1 MTGAVTS
8 GRALDSADGGKPGG
22 PLNRKEEA
30 LWLFQRFTPGS
41 AVDNLPFAI
50 RTSAAIDLPVLTA
63 AVREL
68 MRRYPVLRT
77 TFPARDG
84 VPGRHLGPVDDPPV
98 TGEVVDPGDLPA
110 ALAAATR
117 LPFDLTTDLPFRV
130 HRFALTGT
138 ADRDV
143 APGLAGSGPRS
154 EAARSDGAG
163 RPGRPAS
170 EASAAHRAQP
180 GQGRADKESG
190 GSVLLLVGHHIAVD
204 GQSGG
209 RLVPELCRIYQDLLD
224 GEPVGAGPAEAE
236 LREAPPSEGSLAYWT
251 ERLAGL
257 DPRQL
262 ALGRAR
268 PDPDTPTFGGGRMGR
283 DLADATRTA
292 LHALRR
298 RLRVTENMA
307 LLAGFYAL
315 LARHGAGPD
324 LVVAVPVSTRGDA
337 GHAAVGY
344 HVNTLPLRVRVDLD
358 ASFRQLA
365 GQVRDELIAGLAHA
379 DASFESVLAGV
390 RLEGA
395 GWRAPL
401 FRHMFNFHPPAVVG
415 PAGHLPGAA
424 WHPVD
429 AGLTRH
435 DLHVAVFHR
444 TERLDMQVEY
454 STEIHDPGYIVD
466 LAERYELLLQAAA
479 DDPDRPLCTLDL
491 WRPDE
496 RALALPPDP
505 EDTTALPRTLARR
518 LTDTAA
524 AALVEATGVV
534 RDRGWLAGRAAS
546 IRRQLAAAGVGTG
559 DVVALAV
566 PRGGDLA
573 AAVLAV
579 WSLRAA
585 YQPADPAQPAARLA
599 AQLDEARAWA
609 VVLAGADLP
618 AEAAKGRAVLRLDQ
632 LPHPDPSTQDVLDGL
647 GAAEG
652 GDVAYVIFTSGSTG
666 QPKGVEVTHAGL
678 ANLVRFFAGHLGLRG
693 DERVLWLTTFGF
705 DISALELLLP
715 LCHAGPAV
723 VAPPEA
729 QTDPR
734 LLLDLVTRHDVAVV
748 QTTPTIWRLIAGALG
763 DELAGRVVLCGGE
776 PLSATLA
783 ARLLR
788 SGCRLFNVYGP
799 TETTIWSTVAEVG
812 PDVTDPV
819 GVGRPIAGTT
829 LHVLDAHG
837 QPAPPGVVGELC
849 IGGVGVARGY
859 ANRPELTAERFRDDE
874 RLGRFYR
881 TGDLATW
888 RRDGTVELLG
898 RADRQVKLRG
908 RRIELGEIEAALER
922 HPAVTAAAVVVQGD
936 PQGDGRLIGYV
947 QGSAA
952 PDEVAAHAREVLPY
966 YLVPADLMALEA
978 LPRNASGKVDY
989 RALPAAVAAPAAA
1002 PAEASDP
1009 LVADLVGLWSE
1020 LLGATGLG
1028 PDSNFFTNGGHSLLA
1043 AILVTRIAERTG
1055 REVSLPELFAAPTP
1069 AELARELRDGR

>member
-1 MTGAVTS
+1 MIERLREGTS
-8 GRALDSADGGKPGG
+8 GGKPALTEAITSGEA
-22 PLNRKEEA
+22 PHRKEEA

-50 RTSAAIDLPVLTA
+50 RTSAPIDLPVLGS

-68 MRRYPVLRT
+68 MRRHPVLRT

-84 VPGRHLGPVDDPPV
+84 VPTRRLVPADAPPV
-98 TGEVVDPGDLPA
+98 TGEVVDLDDLPA

-117 LPFDLTTDLPFRV
+117 RPFDLTSDLPFRV
-130 HRFALTGT
+130 HRFAL
-138 ADRDV
+138 A
-143 APGLAGSGPRS
+143 
-154 EAARSDGAG
+154 E
-163 RPGRPAS
+163 
-170 EASAAHRAQP
+170 
-180 GQGRADKESG
+180 G

-209 RLVPELCRIYQDLLD
+209 RLVPELCRVYQDLLD
-224 GEPVGAGPAEAE
+224 GVPVDDGPAPAE
-236 LREAPPSEGSLAYWT
+236 LREAPPSPASLAYWT

-268 PDPDTPTFGGGRMGR
+268 PDPDSPTFAGGRMGR
-283 DLADATRTA
+283 DLADGTLTA
-292 LHALRR
+292 LRALRR
-298 RLRVTENMA
+298 QLRVTENMA
-307 LLAGFYAL
+307 LLAAFYAL

-344 HVNTLPLRVRVDLD
+344 HVNTLPLRVRVDLG

-379 DASFESVLAGV
+379 DASFESVLSEV

-454 STEIHDPGYIVD
+454 STEIHDPEYIAD
-466 LAERYELLLQAAA
+466 LAARYELLLQAAA
-479 DDPDRPLCTLDL
+479 ADPDRPLSTLDL
-491 WRPDE
+491 WRPAE
-496 RALALPPDP
+496 RALGVPPAP
-505 EDTTALPRTLARR
+505 MDTSPLPRALAAR
-518 LTDTAA
+518 LADPAP
-524 AALVEATGVV
+524 AALVEATGAV
-534 RDRGWLAGRAAS
+534 RDRGWLAGRAAI
-546 IRRQLAAAGVGTG
+546 IREHLAGSGVGAG

-585 YQPADPAQPAARLA
+585 YQPVDPSQPAARLA
-599 AQLDEARAWA
+599 AQLDDARAK
-609 VVLAGADLP
+609 VVVHAADLDRLPAAGA
-618 AEAAKGRAVLRLDQ
+618 
-632 LPHPDPSTQDVLDGL
+632 STVELLDGL
-647 GAAEG
+647 AGSEG
-652 GDVAYVIFTSGSTG
+652 DDLAYVIFTSGSTG
-666 QPKGVEVTHAGL
+666 RPKGVEVTHAGL

-734 LLLDLVTRHDVAVV
+734 LLLELVTRHDVAVV
-748 QTTPTIWRLIAGALG
+748 QTTPTIWRLVAGRLG
-763 DELAGRVVLCGGE
+763 DELSGRTVLCGGE

-788 SGCRLFNVYGP
+788 AGCRLFNVYGP

-812 PDVTDPV
+812 PGVTDPV

-829 LHVLDAHG
+829 LHVLDAYG
-837 QPAPPGVVGELC
+837 RPVPPGIVGELC
-849 IGGVGVARGY
+849 VGGVGVARGY
-859 ANRPELTAERFRDDE
+859 ANRPELTAERFRRFGE
-874 RLGRFYR
+874 TRLYH

-922 HPAVTAAAVVVQGD
+922 HPAVAAAAVVVQGD
-936 PQGDGRLIGYV
+936 PQGDGRLIGYL
-947 QGSAA
+947 QGSASPA
-952 PDEVAAHAREVLPY
+952 EVAAHAREVLPY
-966 YLVPADLMALEA
+966 YLVPADLVTLHT

-989 RALPAAVAAPAAA
+989 RALPAVAAPV
-1002 PAEASDP
+1002 PTPVQVSDP
-1009 LVADLVGLWSE
+1009 LVADLVGLWTE
-1020 LLGATGLG
+1020 LLGVTDLG
-1028 PDSNFFTNGGHSLLA
+1028 PGSNFFTNGGHSLLA

-1069 AELARELRDGR
+1069 AELAHTLRDGR

>member
-1 MTGAVTS
+1 M
-8 GRALDSADGGKPGG
+8 
-22 PLNRKEEA
+22 
-30 LWLFQRFTPGS
+30 
-41 AVDNLPFAI
+41 
-50 RTSAAIDLPVLTA
+50 RTSAAIDLTVLAA

-84 VPGRHLGPVDDPPV
+84 VPARHLAPVGDPPV
-98 TGEVVDPGDLPA
+98 TGEVVAPDDLPA

-117 LPFDLTTDLPFRV
+117 RAFDLTTDLPFRV
-130 HRFALTGT
+130 HRFALTG
-138 ADRDV
+138 
-143 APGLAGSGPRS
+143 
-154 EAARSDGAG
+154 
-163 RPGRPAS
+163 
-170 EASAAHRAQP
+170 
-180 GQGRADKESG
+180 G
-190 GSVLLLVGHHIAVD
+190 GSVLMLVGHHIAVD

-224 GEPVGAGPAEAE
+224 GGPSGAAPEAE
-236 LREAPPSEGSLAYWT
+236 QLREAPPSEGSLAYWT
-251 ERLAGL
+251 ERLSGL

-268 PDPDTPTFGGGRMGR
+268 PDPDTPSFSGGRMGR
-283 DLADATRTA
+283 DLTDATRTA

-298 RLRVTENMA
+298 QLRVTENMA

-324 LVVAVPVSTRGDA
+324 LVVALPVSTRGDA

-344 HVNTLPLRVRVDLD
+344 HVNTLPLRVRVDLG
-358 ASFRQLA
+358 AGFRHLA

-379 DASFESVLAGV
+379 DTSFESVLSEV
-390 RLEGA
+390 RLDGA

-415 PAGHLPGAA
+415 PAGHLPDAA

-454 STEIHDPGYIVD
+454 STEIHDPEYIAD
-466 LAERYELLLQAAA
+466 LVERYELLLRAAA
-479 DDPDRPLCTLDL
+479 ADPDRPLSTLDL
-491 WRPDE
+491 WRPHE
-496 RALALPPDP
+496 RALVVPPPP
-505 EDTTALPRTLARR
+505 EDTSALPGALAAR
-518 LTDTAA
+518 LAEPAA
-524 AALVEATGVV
+524 PALVEVDGTV

-546 IRRQLAAAGVGTG
+546 IRRHLAAAGVGAG
-559 DVVALAV
+559 DVVALAA

-585 YQPADPAQPAARLA
+585 YQPVDPAQPAARTA
-599 AQLDEARAWA
+599 AQLDDARARA
-609 VVLAGADLP
+609 VVLATGELP
-618 AEAAKGRAVLRLDQ
+618 AGAAEGRAVLRLD
-632 LPHPDPSTQDVLDGL
+632 LVPEAHPSTQDLVDGL
-647 GAAEG
+647 RASG
-652 GDVAYVIFTSGSTG
+652 GDDLAYVIFTSGSTG
-666 QPKGVEVTHAGL
+666 QPKGVEIAHAAL

-693 DERVLWLTTFGF
+693 HERVLWLTTFGF

-715 LCHAGPAV
+715 LCHAGTAV

-748 QTTPTIWRLIAGALG
+748 QTTPTIWRLVANRLG
-763 DELAGRVVLCGGE
+763 DELAGRTVLCGGE

-799 TETTIWSTVAEVG
+799 TETTIWSTVAEIA

-819 GVGRPIAGTT
+819 GVGRPIAGTA
-829 LHVLDAHG
+829 LHILDAHG
-837 QPAPPGVVGELC
+837 QPVPPGVVGELC
-849 IGGVGVARGY
+849 IGGTGVARGY
-859 ANRPELTAERFRDDE
+859 AGRPELTAERFRTSGGV
-874 RLGRFYR
+874 RLYH

-908 RRIELGEIEAALER
+908 RRIELGEVEAALER
-922 HPAVTAAAVVVQGD
+922 HPGVTAAAVVVQGD
-936 PQGDGRLIGYV
+936 PQGDGRLIGYL
-947 QGSAA
+947 QGPAA
-952 PDEVAAHAREVLPY
+952 PDEVAAHARSVLPY
-966 YLVPADLMALEA
+966 YLVPADLVTLDA
-978 LPRNASGKVDY
+978 LPRNPSGKVDY
-989 RALPAAVAAPAAA
+989 RALPAVVATAPASAR
-1002 PAEASDP
+1002 AETSDP
-1009 LVADLVGLWSE
+1009 LVAELVDLWTD
-1020 LLGATGLG
+1020 LLGAPDLG
-1028 PDSNFFTNGGHSLLA
+1028 PHSNFFTSGGHSLLA
-1043 AILVTRIAERTG
+1043 AILVTRIAGQIG

-1069 AELARELRDGR
+1069 AELARELRNGR